1 MWVHN
6 EDWEG
11 RKLADI
17 INNDHENPK
26 YAKSIYIYIYPTVL
40 THRYLEGVKLPE
52 NVVAVPELE
61 IAVTDATHLIFVLP
75 HQFLR
80 GACASIKAAASHSK
94 DAIGISLVKGM
105 DAEGNSAG
113 FEMGSDVIKAVLGLP
128 VSVLSGA
135 NIANEVAKGL
145 FCEST
150 IGYTCREQGEQ
161 WKALFETPYFRLAL
175 VPGVRGVELCGAL
188 KNVIAMGAGFV
199 DGLLMGDNTK
209 AAIIRIGL
217 AEMRRFIRLFVDEPV
232 SDEIFFESCGLAD
245 LVTTCFGGRNRRIA
259 ETHVTT
265 GRPID
270 QLEAELLGGQKLQ
283 GPPAAKEVHSVLAAR
298 GKLEEFPLM
307 TAIYR
312 ICFEGYPADHV
323 YKALI

>member
-1 MWVHN
+1 M
-6 EDWEG
+6 
-11 RKLADI
+11 
-17 INNDHENPK
+17 
-26 YAKSIYIYIYPTVL
+26 
-40 THRYLEGVKLPE
+40 
-52 NVVAVPELE
+52 AVPELD
-61 IAVTDATHLIFVLP
+61 IAVADATHLIFVLP

-80 GACASIKAAASHSK
+80 RACSVIREAANIRPN
-94 DAIGISLVKGM
+94 AIGISLVKGM
-105 DAEGNSAG
+105 DAEGSGAG
-113 FEMGSDVIKAVLGLP
+113 FEMGSDVIRAVLGLP

-150 IGYTCREQGEQ
+150 IGYSDRSQGEQ

-217 AEMRRFIRLFVDEPV
+217 AEMRRFIRMFVGNGNAV

-265 GRPID
+265 GRPIE

-283 GPPAAKEVHSVLAAR
+283 GPPAAKEVYAVLKAK

-312 ICFEGYPADHV
+312 ICFEGYPADLV